1 MCLTSHCSN
10 LSFRINIACRP
21 DSYGGAST
29 VPVPP
34 SEPVRFAHTAGQYAQ
49 ASPGALNGYGPGAAG
64 AGGAG
69 AAGYGSLERRKRQDF
84 RDYASRMSTGPPPG
98 PASKKEGYGYHK
110 YKEEDP
116 IYPRYL

>member
-1 MCLTSHCSN
+1 MESVFCS
-10 LSFRINIACRP
+10 SFRP

-34 SEPVRFAHTAGQYAQ
+34 SEPHCFQTLQQVTPQYSQPAQ
-49 ASPGALNGYGPGAAG
+49 NGYGPGAASS
-64 AGGAG
+64 AGS
-69 AAGYGSLERRKRQDF
+69 YGSLDRKKRQDF
-84 RDYASRMSTGPPPG
+84 RDYASRMSTGPLPG

-116 IYPRYL
+116 IYPR

>member
-1 MCLTSHCSN
+1 MY
-10 LSFRINIACRP
+10 FRP

-34 SEPVRFAHTAGQYAQ
+34 TEPIRFQTHHTQVSSQAAQ
-49 ASPGALNGYGPGAAG
+49 NGYGPGAASSTG
-64 AGGAG
+64 S
-69 AAGYGSLERRKRQDF
+69 YGSLERRKRQDF

-98 PASKKEGYGYHK
+98 PASEKKGYGYNK

-116 IYPRYL
+116 IYPR